1 MQKKPADA
9 KKQRTKAEPAA
20 RPSRNKADTGLNFE
34 QQAFVD
40 ELLSMERRV
49 AWKAYQRVYRCT
61 NKAACEAAASRL
73 LSLAKV
79 QKAIAAGEAARLRRV
94 EYSQDQMFNRL
105 YSMLTADVGEIV
117 EHRRENCRH
126 CNGIDHKYQWKDKA
140 EHERVC
146 REITANAQGQAVELP
161 PTDGGFGF
169 DPHAL
174 PNPDCPNCGGEG
186 HGRTHINDTRFLSPG
201 ARMLYAG
208 VKETQNGIEVKIND
222 QLAVARL
229 MMQHMGMLDPKLTL
243 KGDKE
248 NPLLALLES
257 LPGNTLKPV
266 EDD

>member
-1 MQKKPADA
+1 MQKQKADA
-9 KKQRTKAEPAA
+9 KKTRTKPAA
-20 RPSRNKADTGLNFE
+20 RPSRTKADTGLNFE

-49 AWKAYQRVYRCT
+49 AWKAYQRVYRVT
-61 NKAACEAAASRL
+61 SKPACEAAASRL

-79 QKAIAAGEAARLRRV
+79 QKAIAAGEEARLRRV

-126 CNGIDHKYQWKDKA
+126 CHGKDHKYLWKDEA
-140 EHERVC
+140 EYERTC
-146 REITANAQGQAVELP
+146 REIDESLP
-161 PTDGGFGF
+161 DGAKPDYPSTDGGFGF
-169 DPHAL
+169 DTHAL
-174 PNPDCPNCGGEG
+174 PHPDCPNCSGEG
-186 HGRTHINDTRFLSPG
+186 YGRTHINDTRFLSPG

-208 VKETQNGIEVKIND
+208 VKETQNGIEVKLND
-222 QLAVARL
+222 QVAVARL

-243 KGDKE
+243 KGDAA
-248 NPLLALLES
+248 NPLVALLES
-257 LPGNTLKPV
+257 LPGSTLKPV